1 MFKGREDLRDLI
13 SDPGLGIVEGL
24 ALDCGALIG
33 GLDLIGEGRVPLVL
47 RATCH
52 DSIKVRYNVRVVLD
66 SVPVLD
72 WVPSREA
79 NIGNSVLKH
88 GEVLLGN
95 VLPTGSR
102 LIEVDETAV
111 FGLFWMY

>member
-1 MFKGREDLRDLI
+1 LH
-13 SDPGLGIVEGL
+13 DPIE
-24 ALDCGALIG
+24 
-33 GLDLIGEGRVPLVL
+33 
-47 RATCH
+47 
-52 DSIKVRYNVRVVLD
+52 VRYEVRVVLD

-79 NIGNSVLKH
+79 NIGNSVLEH
-88 GEVLLGN
+88 GKVLFGD

-111 FGLFWMY
+111 LGLFRMN

>member
-1 MFKGREDLRDLI
+1 LH
-13 SDPGLGIVEGL
+13 DPIE
-24 ALDCGALIG
+24 
-33 GLDLIGEGRVPLVL
+33 
-47 RATCH
+47 
-52 DSIKVRYNVRVVLD
+52 VRYEVRVVLD

-79 NIGNSVLKH
+79 NIGNSVLEHDK
-88 GEVLLGN
+88 VLFGD

-111 FGLFWMY
+111 LGLFRMN